1 MMTTRRAPVAHT
13 VPTHACSGDRRTLQ
27 LDPHALDLGYVL
39 EVLGEV
45 LT

>member
-1 MMTTRRAPVAHT
+1 LHVANVHGT
-13 VPTHACSGDRRTLQ
+13 LLDGRSMISRT
-27 LDPHALDLGYVL
+27 GYVL